1 MPKSPKAKAL
11 AEIRA
16 KALAQMKSAYYFQL
30 ISSYFDPKEDPFLG
44 EIRNGNRFWKWYLLF
59 IYLFIGEF
67 RVRISIYISI
77 AILVFGSFSLGL
89 FYYFIEN

>member
-59 IYLFIGEF
+59 ILFFLVNSEF
-67 RVRISIYISI
+67 VLAYISI

>member
-59 IYLFIGEF
+59 IYLLVNSEF
-67 RVRISIYISI
+67 VLAYISI

>member
-44 EIRNGNRFWKWYLLF
+44 EIRNGNRFWKWYLLS

-67 RVRISIYISI
+67 RVRISIYIHCHFSFWFI
-77 AILVFGSFSLGL
+77 FVGIILL
-89 FYYFIEN
+89 FY

>member
-59 IYLFIGEF
+59 LFFLVNSEF
-67 RVRISIYISI
+67 ILAYISI

>member
-44 EIRNGNRFWKWYLLF
+44 EMGGGNKFWK
-59 IYLFIGEF
+59 
-67 RVRISIYISI
+67 
-77 AILVFGSFSLGL
+77 
-89 FYYFIEN
+89 

>member
-44 EIRNGNRFWKWYLLF
+44 EIRNGNRIKL
-59 IYLFIGEF
+59 
-67 RVRISIYISI
+67 RCAVKSDS
-77 AILVFGSFSLGL
+77 SLHD
-89 FYYFIEN
+89 

>member
-44 EIRNGNRFWKWYLLF
+44 EIGGGNMSFGNLF
-59 IYLFIGEF
+59 ILFCLF
-67 RVRISIYISI
+67 LF
-77 AILVFGSFSLGL
+77 LVHFCWEYFSVLHDIKKNG
-89 FYYFIEN
+89 

>member
-44 EIRNGNRFWKWYLLF
+44 EMGGGNKFWKSFFILF
-59 IYLFIGEF
+59 CFWFIFVG
-67 RVRISIYISI
+67 S
-77 AILVFGSFSLGL
+77 ILV
-89 FYYFIEN
+89 Y